1 MASVCL
7 FKPCLIFQK
16 TLKVATTLHI
26 CSFLVTLFH
35 PKLEYLHKK
44 DLTEYLV
51 QLHIFVNEEMEI
63 YPQSLKRNLLLGIYN
78 IQEVAY

>member
-1 MASVCL
+1 MVSVYLNLASF
-7 FKPCLIFQK
+7 FKKHLRQ
-16 TLKVATTLHI
+16 LATLHV

-35 PKLEYLHKK
+35 PKLEHLHKK

-63 YPQSLKRNLLLGIYN
+63 YPQSLKRNLLSGIYN

>member
-1 MASVCL
+1 MVSVYLNLASF
-7 FKPCLIFQK
+7 FKKHLRQ
-16 TLKVATTLHI
+16 LATLHV

-44 DLTEYLV
+44 HLTEYLV

-63 YPQSLKRNLLLGIYN
+63 YPQSLKRNLLSGIYN